1 MAIHSEDPQFFS
13 IEPKMNTL
21 FVSVYLSTDV
31 VCENSDGALV
41 GVYVHADL
49 SCFCVYI
56 CVFIYVQKL
65 IGGCKSHKVANVI
78 FAQITR
84 IIYSV

>member
-31 VCENSDGALV
+31 VCENRDGALV
-41 GVYVHADL
+41 GVYVHVDL
-49 SCFCVYI
+49 SAFVY
-56 CVFIYVQKL
+56 VYVYLCSKANRW
-65 IGGCKSHKVANVI
+65 GCKSHKVANVI
-78 FAQITR
+78 IAQITR